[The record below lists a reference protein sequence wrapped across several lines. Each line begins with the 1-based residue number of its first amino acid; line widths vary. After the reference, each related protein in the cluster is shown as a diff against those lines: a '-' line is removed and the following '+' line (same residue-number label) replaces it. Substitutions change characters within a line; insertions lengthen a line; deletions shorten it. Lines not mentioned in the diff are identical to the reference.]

1 MGHLNK
7 TFYSYMT
14 TQDAWDEYNDLLEN
28 DSDFYIQ
35 WNVPYSDDE
44 DKPYSEK
51 KIEQMTQDNFKEW
64 CEAHEIVLVDT
75 QEKAKQLEEAQLE

>member
-14 TQDAWDEYNDLLEN
+14 TQDAWDEYLGLLNGDDTFADIWKDTE
-28 DSDFYIQ
+28 DDF
-35 WNVPYSDDE
+35 DE
-44 DKPYSEK
+44 C
-51 KIEQMTQDNFKEW
+51 

-75 QEKAKQLEEAQLE
+75 REKAKQLKEAQ

>member
-14 TQDAWDEYNDLLEN
+14 TQDAWDEYLGLLNGDDTFAE
-28 DSDFYIQ
+28 Q
-35 WNVPYSDDE
+35 WQE
-44 DKPYSEK
+44 
-51 KIEQMTQDNFKEW
+51 TQDEFEEW

-75 QEKAKQLEEAQLE
+75 REKAKQLEEAQLE

>member
-14 TQDAWDEYNDLLEN
+14 NYDAWDEYLGLLNGDDTFADIWKDTE
-28 DSDFYIQ
+28 DDF
-35 WNVPYSDDE
+35 D
-44 DKPYSEK
+44 
-51 KIEQMTQDNFKEW
+51 EW

-75 QEKAKQLEEAQLE
+75 QERAKQLEEAQYE

>member
-14 TQDAWDEYNDLLEN
+14 TQDAWDEYLGLIKDDHVFADIWKNTKD
-28 DSDFYIQ
+28 DF
-35 WNVPYSDDE
+35 D
-44 DKPYSEK
+44 
-51 KIEQMTQDNFKEW
+51 EW